1 MVPRVPTYL
10 YVDISRTFWKI
21 YDLVSCIIFGRK
33 NCLLNDRIVPKS
45 LVLLTSCSSHT
56 YVRLTSADMIIV
68 LKKQKSRKKN
78 LIYFSV
84 LITST
89 HCLLI
94 FLSTFSKLDIKG
106 KEEKSSPNFLQSSIA
121 PQGVGVSLVTIEM
134 LWGRGLEH

>member
-33 NCLLNDRIVPKS
+33 NCLLNDRIVLKS
-45 LVLLTSCSSHT
+45 LVLLASCSSHT
-56 YVRLTSADMIIV
+56 SVRLTSADMMKQDTIRKI
-68 LKKQKSRKKN
+68 LK
-78 LIYFSV
+78 YFFV
-84 LITST
+84 LITSK

-94 FLSTFSKLDIKG
+94 FLSNFSKLDIKG
-106 KEEKSSPNFLQSSIA
+106 KEEESSPNFLQSSIA